1 MMAQVARDVLVDS
14 APYVPVIRRF
24 QLPDLDR
31 HPWLI
36 ERFRL
41 AHPHMPDPMIRSWL
55 RGIIYSNEFLF
66 LYQDHAVALAQT
78 LTPNL
83 APKSILVERFCW
95 AEDPRNPEYVALAA
109 GFYEE
114 FGRYAKQKGIEEIT
128 VEVLTDVPHEDI
140 KARLGRL
147 FTQQR
152 TFARV

>member
-1 MMAQVARDVLVDS
+1 MAQVARETLVDS
-14 APYVPVIRRF
+14 VPYVAAIRRF

-41 AHPHMPDPMIRSWL
+41 AHPHLSDPLIRSWL

-95 AEDPRNPEYVALAA
+95 AEDPKNVEHVALATE
-109 GFYEE
+109 FYGE
-114 FGRYAKQKGIEEIT
+114 FAHYAKQKGIEEIT
-128 VEVLTDVPHEDI
+128 VEVLTDVPHDSI
-140 KARLGRL
+140 KEKLGRL